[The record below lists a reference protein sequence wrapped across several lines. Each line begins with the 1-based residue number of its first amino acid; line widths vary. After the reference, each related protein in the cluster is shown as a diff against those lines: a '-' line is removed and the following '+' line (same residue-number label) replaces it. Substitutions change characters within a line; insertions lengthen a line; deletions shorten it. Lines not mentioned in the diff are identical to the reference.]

1 MSERLE
7 AGTVWVNCYRA
18 VSFVAPFGGYKRNG
32 LGLGRDS
39 GREAIDAYLQT
50 KTVFMDTA
58 NEVAN
63 PFVIR

>member
-7 AGTVWVNCYRA
+7 AGTAWVNCYRA
-18 VSFVAPFGGYKRNG
+18 VSFVAPFGGYKRN
-32 LGLGRDS
+32 GLGRDS